1 MTTQTFA
8 TSTDVENRWRELTI
22 SERDLAD
29 TLAEDASRRVRRR
42 WKTID
47 ARIAAG
53 ALDSEDV
60 RMVVAGVV
68 KRAMLNSASE
78 GVSSKTDSG
87 GVYSQSVTY
96 VNPSANL
103 YFTEEDARV
112 LNPNPHRVRS
122 ITLTTAN

>member
-8 TSTDVENRWRELTI
+8 TSTDVENRWHELTAT
-22 SERDLAD
+22 ERDLAD

-47 ARIAAG
+47 ARIASGSLDAG
-53 ALDSEDV
+53 DV
-60 RMVVAGVV
+60 RMVVAGAV
-68 KRAMLNSASE
+68 KRAMLNSAAE

-103 YFTEEDARV
+103 YFTKEDAQV
-112 LNPNPHRVRS
+112 LDPGGRSVRS